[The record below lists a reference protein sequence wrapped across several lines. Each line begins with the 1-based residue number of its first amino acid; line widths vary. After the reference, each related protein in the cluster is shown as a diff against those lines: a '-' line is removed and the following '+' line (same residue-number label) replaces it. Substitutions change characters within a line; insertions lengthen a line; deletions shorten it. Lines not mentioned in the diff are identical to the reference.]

1 MADRYLGAKS
11 NSASSSS
18 DELPFPS
25 PAASTTSQTPMNQ
38 DIDLEAQTVNKGK
51 NRAVKHSRPSSR
63 VKFTAGPDS
72 DAESDFED
80 VPLPKEN
87 EESNPRDI
95 RIAVPQRPAPV
106 HSPLHSPLL
115 SPVSHSRSTDGL
127 TAYLPQDTVPFPP
140 LAQEGS
146 SIPLTQNDTGSSLKR
161 KGTALHSAYQRAQ
174 QLASRVRRPS
184 YLTSRKRSDV
194 EDDTPITQ
202 PSRFGDRM
210 GSFPMETLNEK
221 ETPTVDAENPGKPLR
236 RASHTFEAG
245 QIVRQLTMRDPMSK
259 NRMAVPNS
267 PPPPGHGPAF
277 GEIDDSIDLPAH
289 YRVGVLGNLLRLYGT
304 EHQKQPPTPSPIPS
318 PQPPPSP
325 RPTPA
330 RPPHSRGVSYDSAGP
345 QIGRTKPK
353 WYSKTST
360 DQSTTSLPG
369 LLSPGRP
376 SPKHSHT
383 PSASSQ
389 GGSPGTPR
397 LKRSRSSGML
407 AKAADKLRSKPRLE
421 EEIRITVHIAAI
433 LSRQRYLTKLCEALM
448 RYGAPTHRLEEYL
461 CMTARVLEIDAQFL
475 YLPGCM
481 FVSFG
486 DATTHTTDLRLLR
499 YPQGVDLGKLKDVH
513 EIYKE
518 VVHDVIGVEEATSR
532 LDEIMARKQKFNKW
546 HLILLYG
553 FASATVGPFA
563 FGARLI
569 DIPIAFFL
577 GCLVGGLNHLLVPRS
592 ALYANIFELTA
603 ALLTSFLARAFGS
616 IPRSQDTPDDKIF
629 CFAALAQS
637 SIALILP
644 GYIVLCSSLELQS
657 RNLLAGSVRLVFAII
672 YSLVLGFGMMLGTS
686 FYGSMDDHASQA
698 HTCPADPYLNE
709 YATSFPFVLLFT
721 ICLILINQAK
731 YKQAPMMLVTSFAG
745 YTVNFFSAKHFS
757 TNTQIANALGAFTIG
772 VIGNLYSR
780 IHHGLAAAAMLP
792 AIFVQ
797 VPSGLAATGSLIS
810 GLQFANEMNHG
821 GGESKS
827 DTAKVYG
834 NVVFELGYGMVQ
846 VSLAITVGLFLAAL
860 VVYPLGKRRS
870 GLFSF

>member
-1 MADRYLGAKS
+1 MSGRYFGLKS
-11 NSASSSS
+11 ISANSSRDEFTSPASASS
-18 DELPFPS
+18 
-25 PAASTTSQTPMNQ
+25 QTPVNH
-38 DIDLEAQTVNKGK
+38 DVDLEAQTVNKGK
-51 NRAVKHSRPSSR
+51 NRAIKHTRPSSR

-72 DAESDFED
+72 DSESEFEE
-80 VPLPKEN
+80 VPLPSQN
-87 EESNPRDI
+87 EESNSNDI
-95 RIAVPQRPAPV
+95 GINFPQRPAPV
-106 HSPLHSPLL
+106 HSPVHSPPL
-115 SPVSHSRSTDGL
+115 SPVSLPRSTDAL
-127 TAYLPQDTVPFPP
+127 PAYLSQDTVPFPP
-140 LAQEGS
+140 LAEEGS
-146 SIPLTQNDTGSSLKR
+146 SVPLTENDAGSSLKR

-194 EDDTPITQ
+194 EDDTPI
-202 PSRFGDRM
+202 PHISRFGDRT
-210 GSFPMETLNEK
+210 GTFPMETLNEK
-221 ETPTVDAENPGKPLR
+221 GSRNDENDDNHRPPPLR
-236 RASHTFEAG
+236 RASHTHEAG
-245 QIVRQLTMRDPMSK
+245 QIVRQFTMRDPVSK
-259 NRMAVPNS
+259 HRMAVPNS
-267 PPPPGHGPAF
+267 PPPQGHPPPF
-277 GEIDDSIDLPAH
+277 GEIDENLNLPTH

-304 EHQKQPPTPSPIPS
+304 EQQKPTPSPSPIPS
-318 PQPPPSP
+318 PQPPASP
-325 RPTPA
+325 KPTPT
-330 RPPHSRGVSYDSAGP
+330 RPPHSRGVSYDSAGR
-345 QIGRTKPK
+345 QVGRTKPK
-353 WYSKTST
+353 WYSKT
-360 DQSTTSLPG
+360 QSTTSLPG
-369 LLSPGRP
+369 LLSPGKP

-383 PSASSQ
+383 SSASSQ
-389 GGSPGTPR
+389 GESPGTPR

-407 AKAADKLRSKPRLE
+407 TKAADKLKKKVRLE
-421 EEIRITVHIAAI
+421 DEIRITVHIAAI

-461 CMTARVLEIDAQFL
+461 AMTARVLEIDAQFL

-518 VVHDVIGVEEATSR
+518 VVHDVIGVEEATAR

-569 DIPIAFFL
+569 DMPIAFFL
-577 GCLVGGLNHLLVPRS
+577 GCLVGSLNLLLVPRS
-592 ALYANIFELTA
+592 VLYANIFELTA

-629 CFAALAQS
+629 CFSALAQS

-686 FYGSMDDHASQA
+686 FYGSMDDNASQA

-709 YATSFPFVLLFT
+709 YASAFPFVLLFT
-721 ICLILINQAK
+721 VCLTLINQAK
-731 YKQAPMMLVTSFAG
+731 YKQVPMMLLTSFAG

-810 GLQFANEMNHG
+810 GLQYANEMKN
-821 GGESKS
+821 GEGRKT

-834 NVVFELGYGMVQ
+834 DVVFELGYGMVQ